1 MAKKTIPKEQWI
13 QTPVVLKATAG
24 LRLLPQEKAKALLDE
39 VRLSLFLRQFG
50 RETNHPKGMQTT
62 LCARQRER
70 KTGNVREKRNQYCAK
85 AAVLRLSGVEG
96 TQMPFELSYSTPPH
110 QPHLWFL
117 ACPVSDNFAQD

>member
-39 VRLSLFLRQFG
+39 VRLSLFLRQLG

-62 LCARQRER
+62 LCARQRESKKDR
-70 KTGNVREKRNQYCAK
+70 KRKREEKPILCK
-85 AAVLRLSGVEG
+85 SSCSEAVWS
-96 TQMPFELSYSTPPH
+96 
-110 QPHLWFL
+110 
-117 ACPVSDNFAQD
+117 